1 MCVCVC
7 VCVCVSVF
15 CTSGLDRLCWFNQS
29 DPCYAALG
37 HKLTLRSAKQY
48 EVKIQKNIDN
58 KTADPVCRVKND
70 TKKDCDLYSNRTDV
84 EVINGTLIIN
94 RAIRE
99 DSGNYTVT
107 FSHSSGSQTSTDL
120 QVNVEGTETLSS
132 DSIQYS
138 VLQTSPSL
146 KSDESLWI
154 FVFMQLIIKYLK
166 GFSQIHQNFH
176 VLRLNCTLPI
186 VVTLLTHWTLHVYFS
201 PAFTSAM
208 HFV

>member
-1 MCVCVC
+1 M
-7 VCVCVSVF
+7 F
-15 CTSGLDRLCWFNQS
+15 CSSGLDRFCWFNQS

-37 HKLTLRSAKQY
+37 HKLSLRDAIEYK
-48 EVKIQKNIDN
+48 VKIQKNIDN
-58 KTADPVCRVKND
+58 KTTDPVCSVKND
-70 TKKDCDLYSNRTDV
+70 TKKDCDLYSNRPEV

-94 RAIRE
+94 RVIGE

-107 FSHSSGSQTSTDL
+107 FSHSSGSQTFTYL

-132 DSIQYS
+132 DSIQYY

-166 GFSQIHQNFH
+166 WFSQIHQNIH
-176 VLRLNCTLPI
+176 VLRLNCTLPA

-201 PAFTSAM
+201 PAFTLAM

>member
-1 MCVCVC
+1 MQEIFIHIHLCVCVC
-7 VCVCVSVF
+7 VF
-15 CTSGLDRLCWFNQS
+15 CSSGLDRLCWFNQS

-37 HKLTLRSAKQY
+37 HKLTLLIVRNAKQY

-58 KTADPVCRVKND
+58 KSTDPVCKVKND
-70 TKKDCDLYSNRTDV
+70 TKKDCDLYSNRPDV

-94 RAIRE
+94 RVIRN

-107 FSHSSGSQTSTDL
+107 FSDSSGSEISTYL

-166 GFSQIHQNFH
+166 GFSQIHLHFH
-176 VLRLNCTLPI
+176 VLRLNCTLPT
-186 VVTLLTHWTLHVYFS
+186 VVTLLTHWTLHV
-201 PAFTSAM
+201 
-208 HFV
+208 

>member
-1 MCVCVC
+1 M
-7 VCVCVSVF
+7 F
-15 CTSGLDRLCWFNQS
+15 CSSGLDRLCWFNQS

-37 HKLTLRSAKQY
+37 HKLTLRDAKQY
-48 EVKIQKNIDN
+48 EVTIQKNIDN
-58 KTADPVCRVKND
+58 KTTDPVCKVKD
-70 TKKDCDLYSNRTDV
+70 DKKKDCELYSNRTDV

-107 FSHSSGSQTSTDL
+107 FSLSDGSEISTDL

-138 VLQTSPSL
+138 VLQRPPSL
-146 KSDESLWI
+146 KSDESLRI
-154 FVFMQLIIKYLK
+154 FLFMQLIIKYLK
-166 GFSQIHQNFH
+166 GFSQIHLHFH
-176 VLRLNCTLPI
+176 VLRLNCTLPT

>member
-7 VCVCVSVF
+7 VCVCVF
-15 CTSGLDRLCWFNQS
+15 CSSGLDRICWLNQS

-37 HKLTLRSAKQY
+37 HKLTLRNAKQY

-58 KTADPVCRVKND
+58 KETDPVCKVKDD
-70 TKKDCDLYSNRTDV
+70 TKKDCDLYSNRPDV
-84 EVINGTLIIN
+84 KVINGTLIIN
-94 RAIRE
+94 RVIRE

-107 FSHSSGSQTSTDL
+107 FSPPNGSVISTYL

-146 KSDESLWI
+146 KSDESLRI

-166 GFSQIHQNFH
+166 WYLKVFWWTVMVSPPDSLRFSWLDCCN
-176 VLRLNCTLPI
+176 
-186 VVTLLTHWTLHVYFS
+186 
-201 PAFTSAM
+201 
-208 HFV
+208 